1 MPKTMNEEQELGQIR
16 KEIDGI
22 DRQIHTLLNQRAA
35 CAARVAVV
43 KQASVNAEEAVFYR
57 PEREA
62 QVLRS
67 IMARN
72 TGPLT
77 DEAVAALFREIMS
90 TCLALEAPQQVAYLG
105 PEGTFTHAA
114 VLKYFGHAVVSHA
127 SASIED
133 VFREVESG
141 QVKYGVIPVE
151 NSTEGMVNHTLDMF
165 IRSPLSITGE
175 VGLRIHQNLIASSGS
190 VDDIK
195 IVYSHEQSLAQC
207 RNWLNAHLPNAQCI
221 DVSSNAEA
229 ARIAAE
235 QGKGAAAIAGL
246 MAAERYELAPIS
258 KNIEDEP
265 NNTTRFLVVSKTDVP
280 PSGEDKTSL
289 LVSAHNRPGALFS
302 LLEPLASRNITL
314 TRIESRPSREVLWDY
329 VFFIDIEGH
338 REEPSVAE
346 ALDVLQ
352 STSAMF
358 RVLGSYPQSP
368 Y

>member
-1 MPKTMNEEQELGQIR
+1 MNEEQELDQIR

-22 DRQIHTLLNQRAA
+22 DRQIHTLLNQRAT

-43 KQASVNAEEAVFYR
+43 KQASATTEEAVFYR

-67 IMARN
+67 IMERN
-72 TGPLT
+72 EGPLG
-77 DEAVAALFREIMS
+77 DEVVATLFREIMS
-90 TCLALEAPQQVAYLG
+90 ACLALEAPQQVAYLG

-114 VLKYFGHAVVSHA
+114 VLKYFGHAVVSRA
-127 SASIED
+127 SASIEE
-133 VFREVESG
+133 VFRGVESG
-141 QVKYGVIPVE
+141 QVNYGVIPVE

-175 VGLRIHQNLIASSGS
+175 VGLRIHQNLIVGGGLI
-190 VDDIK
+190 DDIET
-195 IVYSHEQSLAQC
+195 VYSHEQSLAQC
-207 RNWLNAHLPNAQCI
+207 RNWLNAHLPNAICI
-221 DVSSNAEA
+221 SVSSNAEA

-235 QGKGAAAIAGL
+235 RGKGAAAIGGL
-246 MAAERYELAPIS
+246 MAAEHHGLTPLA

-265 NNTTRFLVVSKTDVP
+265 NNTTRFLVISKKDVP
-280 PSGEDKTSL
+280 PSGQDKTSL
-289 LVSAHNRPGALFS
+289 LVSAHNQPGALFT
-302 LLEPLASRNITL
+302 LLEPLASRGISL
-314 TRIESRPSREVLWDY
+314 TRIESRPSREGLWDY

-338 REEPSVAE
+338 RDEPAVAE
-346 ALDVLQ
+346 ALDDLQ

>member
-1 MPKTMNEEQELGQIR
+1 MSEEQELGQIR
-16 KEIDGI
+16 KEIDAI
-22 DRQIHTLLNQRAA
+22 DRQIHTLLNQRAT
-35 CAARVAVV
+35 CATRVAVV
-43 KQASVNAEEAVFYR
+43 KQASATTEEAVFYR

-67 IMARN
+67 IMERN
-72 TGPLT
+72 EGPLG
-77 DEAVAALFREIMS
+77 DEAIATLFREIMS
-90 TCLALEAPQQVAYLG
+90 ACLALEAPQQVAYLG

-127 SASIED
+127 SASIDD
-133 VFREVESG
+133 VFRGVESG

-175 VGLRIHQNLIASSGS
+175 VGLRIHQNLIVSTGS
-190 VDDIK
+190 ING
-195 IVYSHEQSLAQC
+195 IETVYSHEQSLAQC
-207 RNWLNAHLPNAQCI
+207 RNWLNAHLPNAKCI

-229 ARIAAE
+229 ARLVAE
-235 QGKGAAAIAGL
+235 QGKGTAAIAGL
-246 MAAERYELAPIS
+246 IAAERYKLTAIS

-265 NNTTRFLVVSKTDVP
+265 NNTTRFLVVSKEDVP
-280 PSGEDKTSL
+280 ASGQDKTSL
-289 LVSAHNRPGALFS
+289 LVSAHNQPGALFT
-302 LLEPLASRNITL
+302 LLEPLASRGISL
-314 TRIESRPSREVLWDY
+314 TRIESRPSREGLWDY

-338 REEPSVAE
+338 REEPTVAE
-346 ALDVLQ
+346 ALDALQ

-358 RVLGSYPQSP
+358 RVLGSYPKSP